1 MRYIYF
7 GKRLRAGVELPPI
20 ICFFIYTAG
29 ADKTI
34 SVIAALFLHELGHIA
49 AALIRGR
56 LPESVTLSA
65 AGADI
70 SYKGLSTYDDDIF
83 VCSAGPAVNL
93 IFALLFFRI
102 FPIFSFS
109 GAFYGILNL
118 MPAPCFDGG
127 RILSS
132 VLFRRYGHRAEK
144 AVNAAGIAALLM
156 LYLLSVSVLFCTG
169 SNVSLLILCASVF
182 FGTYVKRGKFNNMI

>member
-65 AGADI
+65 AG
-70 SYKGLSTYDDDIF
+70 
-83 VCSAGPAVNL
+83 
-93 IFALLFFRI
+93 
-102 FPIFSFS
+102 
-109 GAFYGILNL
+109 
-118 MPAPCFDGG
+118 
-127 RILSS
+127 
-132 VLFRRYGHRAEK
+132 
-144 AVNAAGIAALLM
+144 IAALLI

-182 FGTYVKRGKFNNMI
+182 SGTYIKRGKFNNMI